1 MSTRPVTIEDQVAC
15 VERELRMR
23 RSAYPR
29 WILAGRMTQAKANME
44 IATMEAVLATLQ
56 AQVPPPA
63 QGGLL

>member
-1 MSTRPVTIEDQVAC
+1 MKPVTIEEQVAC

-23 RSAYPR
+23 RNAYPR
-29 WILAGRMTQAKANME
+29 WIQAGKMTQAKAYAE